1 VTLSPEQR
9 ARAVRRVLI
18 VEMAL
23 NLLVATAK
31 AGAGIYTG
39 SLAILSDT
47 VHSVVDAGANVLGF
61 ALVKIASAPPDP
73 SHPYGHR
80 KVEVFAASAL
90 GILIGG
96 TAMSFGIDAV
106 RALLYGRPPPASHP
120 IGFAVI
126 LGTIGVNIFI
136 TLYERRRARE
146 LSSPYLAAD
155 AMHTGADV
163 LTSVAVLISYGANQ
177 LGFAWA
183 DPVGAL
189 AVLIV
194 VVRVAWGILAENV
207 AVLMDAVALAPDRVR
222 ELAGGHPDVLGCHR
236 VRSRGP
242 ADAVQLDLHL
252 VLRADMSLERA
263 HAIAHEVEDLLR
275 QELPG
280 IVDVVVHTEPDGD
293 RPEPL

>member
-1 VTLSPEQR
+1 
-9 ARAVRRVLI
+9 
-18 VEMAL
+18 
-23 NLLVATAK
+23 
-31 AGAGIYTG
+31 
-39 SLAILSDT
+39 
-47 VHSVVDAGANVLGF
+47 
-61 ALVKIASAPPDP
+61 
-73 SHPYGHR
+73 
-80 KVEVFAASAL
+80 
-90 GILIGG
+90 
-96 TAMSFGIDAV
+96 
-106 RALLYGRPPPASHP
+106 
-120 IGFAVI
+120 
-126 LGTIGVNIFI
+126 
-136 TLYERRRARE
+136 
-146 LSSPYLAAD
+146 
-155 AMHTGADV
+155 
-163 LTSVAVLISYGANQ
+163 
-177 LGFAWA
+177 
-183 DPVGAL
+183 
-189 AVLIV
+189 V